1 VQRQFFLSASQ
12 WDPDLVNVRR
22 LELWRAD
29 PTIVP
34 HGSGV
39 LVIDDS
45 GDRKDGVKT
54 AMWIIR
60 TGPEGKRDN
69 GVAPSPL

>member
-1 VQRQFFLSASQ
+1 VQRRSVQRQFFLSASQ

-45 GDRKDGVKT
+45 GDRKEGVKT
-54 AMWIIR
+54 AHVDHQDWTR
-60 TGPEGKRDN
+60 R
-69 GVAPSPL
+69 